1 MITLP
6 NLVQDFNIRHLTNSV
21 LVGTMKFTLD
31 QFDAFFTAQNPAP
44 TRLAAQL
51 TEFRAGYNRLNA
63 AYALTRESLLTTNLN
78 DLDNEGDSLYHAC
91 KETSEAAQRMTFMP
105 AKKEAGDRVSLVVKK
120 YKINTKENMVSEWSK
135 MQQLCEE
142 INDSTQLTADIATL
156 GLTEAMARL
165 TTIAELLR
173 DTLTQRENELP
184 SHKAMQQARE
194 AIYLEYRALIDQL
207 NAHAL
212 VDENVNRFATLILTL
227 NRNIDYVR
235 IHAMT
240 NGGATDG
247 SGESGQGQQTTDNGQ
262 QNGDNTGNNGQQTG
276 DNTGNNGQQT
286 GDNTGN
292 NGQQTGDNTGNDGN
306 DNPGGNNDNPGG
318 DNGNDNPGGDIN
330 DGGLDD

>member
-31 QFDAFFTAQNPAP
+31 QYDAFFTAQNPAP

-63 AYALTRESLLTTNLN
+63 AYALTRESLLTVNIS
-78 DLDNEGDSLYHAC
+78 DLDKEGDSLYQAY
-91 KETSEAAQRMTFMP
+91 KDTTEAAQRMTFLP
-105 AKKEAGDRVSLVVKK
+105 ARKEAGDRMSLVVKK

-142 INDSTQLTADIATL
+142 VNDSTQLTADLATL
-156 GLTEAMARL
+156 GLTEVMARL
-165 TTIAELLR
+165 TAIADQLR

-194 AIYLEYRALIDQL
+194 AIYPEYRALIELL
-207 NAHAL
+207 NAYAI
-212 VDENVNRFATLILTL
+212 VDADTTKFATLIQTL
-227 NRNIDYVR
+227 SRNIDYVR

-240 NGGATDG
+240 GGGATSD
-247 SGESGQGQQTTDNGQ
+247 SGEGQQNGDNGQGTTDNGQ
-262 QNGDNTGNNGQQTG
+262 Q
-276 DNTGNNGQQT
+276 
-286 GDNTGN
+286 
-292 NGQQTGDNTGNDGN
+292 
-306 DNPGGNNDNPGG
+306 GG
-318 DNGNDNPGGDIN
+318 DNGGQQGGGTNTGGDEGGGQQGGDSGGSQGGGTDPVNPDPGTGGGGGGADPDDPTN
-330 DGGLDD
+330 DED

>member
-6 NLVQDFNIRHLTNSV
+6 NLVQDFNIRHLTGSV

-51 TEFRAGYNRLNA
+51 VEFRAGYDRLNA
-63 AYALTRESLLTTNLN
+63 AYALTRESLLTGNIS
-78 DLDNEGDSLYHAC
+78 DLDKEGDSLYQAY
-91 KETSEAAQRMTFMP
+91 KDTSEAAQRMTFLP
-105 AKKEAGDRVSLVVKK
+105 ARKDAADRMSLVIKK

-142 INDSTQLTADIATL
+142 VNGSSQLTADLATL
-156 GLTEAMARL
+156 GLTEVMTRL
-165 TTIAELLR
+165 TAIAEQLR
-173 DTLTQRENELP
+173 DLLTQRANELP

-212 VDENVNRFATLILTL
+212 VDENVNRYGTLIQTL
-227 NRNIDYVR
+227 NRNIEYVR

-240 NGGATDG
+240 GGGATGG
-247 SGESGQGQQTTDNGQ
+247 SDEEGGQNGGQQSGDNGQ
-262 QNGDNTGNNGQQTG
+262 QTNDNGQQSG
-276 DNTGNNGQQT
+276 DNGQQS
-286 GDNTGN
+286 G
-292 NGQQTGDNTGNDGN
+292 GQQ
-306 DNPGGNNDNPGG
+306 
-318 DNGNDNPGGDIN
+318 
-330 DGGLDD
+330 DGGTTPDPGTGGGGETPVNPDPGTGGGGGGADPNDPNNSED